1 MAQIFGAGL
10 LLLALGHLTMA
21 RASAPRDFGLRRM
34 LAAAAAAAASASI
47 CIAGGPARFCGL
59 IGVPSP
65 LQYLSAS
72 VLLLRLVGFVGLINP
87 SAPSD
92 VRVANQQPA
101 VV

>member
-34 LAAAAAAAASASI
+34 LAAAASI